1 MFDDFEK
8 TRRVG
13 IALALS
19 FWICAILVIAVIPA
33 ENGWRMVLGL
43 LLIGSYLGSL
53 LITYLMDRLS
63 AGVLGILPRPWLV
76 LFLLCPFAALPV
88 FLVWKPNPVYRPPY
102 PHQCPVCRRH
112 AVQATKLTIYT
123 AYRSS
128 RPIQQ
133 DWFGNTTRYRV
144 THAKIQAH
152 EFHLCCVCQQRNK
165 ISLSIMVILAV
176 ISVGVLALSPSI
188 QANTLRGPVVVL
200 SLAGLLAALLVYARW
215 GDVESKVKKQAI
227 LFRTDGGPGL
237 NLVALSQKEY
247 ERLRRRATIQY

>member
-1 MFDDFEK
+1 MVDNFEK

-19 FWICAILVIAVIPA
+19 FWVCAILVIAVVPA
-33 ENGWRMVLGL
+33 ESDWRIVIGL
-43 LLIGSYLGSL
+43 LLIGSYLGML
-53 LITYLMDRLS
+53 LMTYLMDRLS

-88 FLVWKPNPVYRPPY
+88 FLVWKPNPVYHPPY

-128 RPIQQ
+128 RPIQSN
-133 DWFGNTTRYRV
+133 WWTGTARYRV
-144 THAKIQAH
+144 THAQIQAY
-152 EFHLCCVCQQRNK
+152 EFHLCRVCQRRNK
-165 ISLSIMVILAV
+165 ISLSIMLILAA
-176 ISVGVLALSPSI
+176 ISVGGLALSPSI
-188 QANTLRGPVVVL
+188 QANALRGLAVAF

-237 NLVALSQKEY
+237 TLVALSQKEY
-247 ERLRRRATIQY
+247 ERLKRRATIQY